1 MFTTNAF
8 AAPAEG
14 APLEA
19 ATIARREVGP
29 QDVLIDVAYCGICH
43 TDIHIVR
50 GEWGPQPY
58 PLVPGHEIIGTVA
71 AVGSDVTRFA
81 PGDRVGVG
89 CMIRSC
95 GECASCQA
103 GQEQDCAGMVGT
115 YGGTDADGT
124 VTQGGYS
131 AKIVVGQNFV
141 LRVPENL
148 DPAGAAPL
156 LCAGIT
162 MYSPLR
168 RYGAGP
174 GKKVAV
180 IGLGGLGHLGVKIAA
195 AMGAEVTVLS
205 QTLKKL
211 EDGLRFGA
219 AQYKATSDPETF
231 ADLAGQFDLM
241 ISTLSAPPDLPT
253 LLSLLAPG
261 GTLVNVGIPAQ
272 PLTLPAFSLV
282 MGRKTLAGSL
292 FGGIA
297 ETQEM
302 LDFCAANDIT
312 ADIEVIAP
320 EAINTAYDRVL
331 ASDVR
336 YRFVI
341 DTKALSGD

>member
-1 MFTTNAF
+1 LFTTDVF

-14 APLEA
+14 APLGA
-19 ATIARREVGP
+19 ATITRREVGP

-43 TDIHIVR
+43 TDIHHVR

-58 PLVPGHEIIGTVA
+58 PLVPGHEIVGTVT
-71 AVGSDVTRFA
+71 AVGTEVSRFS

-89 CMIRSC
+89 CLVRSC
-95 GECASCQA
+95 GECASCRA

-115 YGGTDADGT
+115 YAGTDADGT
-124 VTQGGYS
+124 ITQGGYS
-131 AKIVVGQNFV
+131 GKIVVGQDFV
-141 LRVPENL
+141 LRVPEGL

-180 IGLGGLGHLGVKIAA
+180 LGLGGLGHIGVKLAV

-205 QTLKKL
+205 QSLKKL
-211 EDGLRFGA
+211 EDGLRLGA
-219 AQYKATSDPETF
+219 TEFHATGD
-231 ADLAGQFDLM
+231 ADALAGLTGRFDLL
-241 ISTLSAPPDLPT
+241 ISTVTTPPDLPT

-261 GTLVNVGIPAQ
+261 GTLVNVGLPAE
-272 PLTLPAFSLV
+272 PLVLPAFSLV

-302 LDFCAANDIT
+302 LDFCAAHDIT
-312 ADIEVIAP
+312 ADVEVITP
-320 EAINTAYDRVL
+320 DGINDAYERVL
-331 ASDVR
+331 ASDIR

-341 DTKALSGD
+341 DTATLS

>member
-1 MFTTNAF
+1 MFTTDAF

-14 APLEA
+14 APLGP
-19 ATIARREVGP
+19 ATITRRAVGP
-29 QDVLIDVAYCGICH
+29 HDVLIDVAYCGICH
-43 TDIHIVR
+43 TDIHHVR

-58 PLVPGHEIIGTVA
+58 PLVPGHEIVGTVT
-71 AVGSDVTRFA
+71 AVGAEVSRFS

-89 CMIRSC
+89 CMVRSC
-95 GECASCQA
+95 GECASCEA

-115 YGGTDADGT
+115 YAGTDADGT

-131 AKIVVGQNFV
+131 GKIVVGQNFV
-141 LRVPENL
+141 LRVPEGL

-156 LCAGIT
+156 LCAGVT

-180 IGLGGLGHLGVKIAA
+180 LGLGGLGHVGVKLAV

-211 EDGLRFGA
+211 EDGLRLGA
-219 AQYKATSDPETF
+219 TEFHATGD
-231 ADLAGQFDLM
+231 AAALAGLAGRFDLL
-241 ISTLSAPPDLPT
+241 ISTVTAPPDLPT

-261 GTLVNVGIPAQ
+261 GTLVNVGIPAE
-272 PLTLPAFSLV
+272 PLVLPAFSLI
-282 MGRKTLAGSL
+282 MGRKTVAGSL

-302 LDFCAANDIT
+302 LDFCAAHGIT
-312 ADIEVIAP
+312 ADVEVITP
-320 EAINTAYDRVL
+320 EGINDAYERVL

-341 DTKALSGD
+341 DTAALS

>member
-1 MFTTNAF
+1 MFTTEAI

-14 APLEA
+14 APLGA
-19 ATIARREVGP
+19 ATIDRREVGP
-29 QDVLIDVAYCGICH
+29 RDVLIDVAYCGICH
-43 TDIHIVR
+43 TDIHHVR

-58 PLVPGHEIIGTVA
+58 PLVPGHEIIGTVT
-71 AVGSDVTRFA
+71 AVGAEVTRFS
-81 PGDRVGVG
+81 PGDRAGVG
-89 CMIRSC
+89 CMVRSC

-103 GQEQDCAGMVGT
+103 GQEQDCASMVGT

-131 AKIVVGQNFV
+131 GKIVVGEDFV
-141 LRVPENL
+141 LRVPEGL

-180 IGLGGLGHLGVKIAA
+180 LGLGGLGHVGVKLAV

-211 EDGLRFGA
+211 EDGLRLGA
-219 AQYKATSDPETF
+219 AHYHATSDSD
-231 ADLAGQFDLM
+231 AIAGLAGRFDLM
-241 ISTLSAPPDLPT
+241 ISTVTAPPDLAT
-253 LLSLLAPG
+253 LMSLLAPG
-261 GTLVNVGIPAQ
+261 GTLVNVGLPAE
-272 PLTLPAFSLV
+272 PLALPAFSLV

-302 LDFCAANDIT
+302 LDFCAAHDIT
-312 ADIEVIAP
+312 ADVEVITPDAVN
-320 EAINTAYDRVL
+320 AAYDRVL

-341 DTKALSGD
+341 DTGSLS

>member
-1 MFTTNAF
+1 MFTTDAF

-14 APLEA
+14 APLAA
-19 ATIARREVGP
+19 ATITRREVGP
-29 QDVLIDVAYCGICH
+29 QDVLINVAYCGICH
-43 TDIHIVR
+43 TDIHHVR

-58 PLVPGHEIIGTVA
+58 PLVPGHEIVGTVT
-71 AVGSDVTRFA
+71 AVGAEVSRFS

-89 CMIRSC
+89 CMVRSC
-95 GECASCQA
+95 GKCAHCEA

-115 YGGTDADGT
+115 YAGTDADGT
-124 VTQGGYS
+124 TTQGGYS
-131 AKIVVGQNFV
+131 GKIVVDQNFV
-141 LRVPENL
+141 LRVPEGL
-148 DPAGAAPL
+148 DPAGVAPL

-180 IGLGGLGHLGVKIAA
+180 LGLGGLGHVGVKLAV

-205 QTLKKL
+205 QTLKKR
-211 EDGLRFGA
+211 EDGIRLGA
-219 AQYKATSDPETF
+219 THYHATDDPG
-231 ADLAGQFDLM
+231 ALAALAGQFDLM
-241 ISTLSAPPDLPT
+241 ISTVNAPPDLAT
-253 LLSLLAPG
+253 LLSLLTPG
-261 GTLVNVGIPAQ
+261 GTFVNVGIPAE
-272 PLTLPAFSLV
+272 PLALPAFSLI

-302 LDFCAANDIT
+302 LDFCAAHNIT
-312 ADIEVIAP
+312 ADIEVITPA
-320 EAINTAYDRVL
+320 AINTAYDRVL

-341 DTKALSGD
+341 DTTALS

>member
-1 MFTTNAF
+1 LFTTNAF

-14 APLEA
+14 APLGA

-43 TDIHIVR
+43 TDIHTVR
-50 GEWGPQPY
+50 GEWGPRPY

-71 AVGSDVTRFA
+71 AVGAEVSRFS

-89 CMIRSC
+89 CMVRSC
-95 GECASCQA
+95 GECLSCRA
-103 GQEQDCAGMVGT
+103 GQEQDCSAMVGT
-115 YGGTDADGT
+115 YGGIDADGSI
-124 VTQGGYS
+124 TQGGY
-131 AKIVVGQNFV
+131 AGKIVVGQDFV
-141 LRVPENL
+141 LRIPEVL

-180 IGLGGLGHLGVKIAA
+180 IGLGGLGHIGVKLAV
-195 AMGAEVTVLS
+195 AMGAEATVLS
-205 QTLKKL
+205 RTLKKF
-211 EDGLRFGA
+211 EDGLRLGA
-219 AQYKATSDPETF
+219 THYHATTDSGVL
-231 ADLAGQFDLM
+231 AGLAGQFDLM
-241 ISTLSAPPDLPT
+241 ISTLSAPPDLAT

-261 GTLVNVGIPAQ
+261 GTLVNVGIPAEA
-272 PLTLPAFSLV
+272 LTLPAFSLV

-302 LDFCAANDIT
+302 LDFCAAHHII
-312 ADIEVIAP
+312 ADIEVITP
-320 EAINTAYDRVL
+320 DTINTAYERVL
-331 ASDVR
+331 ESDVR

-341 DTKALSGD
+341 DTAILS

>member
-1 MFTTNAF
+1 MFTTDAF

-14 APLEA
+14 APLGA
-19 ATIARREVGP
+19 ATITRRDVGA

-43 TDIHIVR
+43 TDIHHVR

-58 PLVPGHEIIGTVA
+58 PLVPGHEIIGTVVE
-71 AVGSDVTRFA
+71 VGADVTRFS

-89 CMIRSC
+89 CMVRSC
-95 GECASCQA
+95 GECGSCQA

-115 YGGTDADGT
+115 YAGTDADGT

-131 AKIVVGQNFV
+131 GKIVVGQNFV
-141 LRVPENL
+141 LRVPEGL

-156 LCAGIT
+156 LCAGVT

-180 IGLGGLGHLGVKIAA
+180 LGLGGLGHVGVKLAV

-211 EDGLRFGA
+211 EDGLRLGA
-219 AQYKATSDPETF
+219 TAFHATGDAE
-231 ADLAGQFDLM
+231 ALAGLAGRFDIL
-241 ISTLSAPPDLPT
+241 ISTVTAPPDLPT

-261 GTLVNVGIPAQ
+261 GTLVNVGIPAE
-272 PLTLPAFSLV
+272 PLVLPAFSLI
-282 MGRKTLAGSL
+282 MGRKTVAGSL

-302 LDFCAANDIT
+302 LDFCAAHDIT
-312 ADIEVIAP
+312 ADVEVIEPAG
-320 EAINTAYDRVL
+320 INDAYDRVL

-341 DTKALSGD
+341 DTGTLS

>member
-1 MFTTNAF
+1 MFTTDAI

-14 APLEA
+14 APLGIA
-19 ATIARREVGP
+19 SVARREVGP

-50 GEWGPQPY
+50 GEWGPRSY

-71 AVGSDVTRFA
+71 AVGAEVSGFSL
-81 PGDRVGVG
+81 GDRVGVG
-89 CMIRSC
+89 CMVGSC
-95 GECASCQA
+95 GECASCRS
-103 GQEQDCAGMVGT
+103 GQEQDCAARVGT
-115 YGGTDADGT
+115 YGDPDTDGT
-124 VTQGGYS
+124 TTQGGY
-131 AKIVVGQNFV
+131 AGKIVVGQNFV
-141 LRVPENL
+141 LRIPEGL
-148 DPAGAAPL
+148 DSAGAAPL

-180 IGLGGLGHLGVKIAA
+180 IGLGGLGHIGVKLAA

-205 QTLKKL
+205 QTLKKR
-211 EDGLRFGA
+211 EDGIRLGA
-219 AQYKATSDPETF
+219 THYHATSDPD
-231 ADLAGQFDLM
+231 ALAGLGGQFDLM
-241 ISTLSAPPDLPT
+241 ISTLSAPFDLAT
-253 LLSLLAPG
+253 LLSLLTPG
-261 GTLVNVGIPAQ
+261 GTFVNVGIPAE
-272 PLTLPAFSLV
+272 PLALPAFSLI

-302 LDFCAANDIT
+302 LDFCATHDIT
-312 ADIEVIAP
+312 ADIEVITP
-320 EAINTAYDRVL
+320 DAINTAYDRVL

-341 DTKALSGD
+341 DTATLS

>member
-1 MFTTNAF
+1 MFTTDAF
-8 AAPAEG
+8 AASAEG
-14 APLEA
+14 APLGAE
-19 ATIARREVGP
+19 TITRREAGP

-71 AVGSDVTRFA
+71 AVGAEVTRFS

-89 CMIRSC
+89 CMVRSC
-95 GECASCQA
+95 GECASCRT
-103 GQEQDCAGMVGT
+103 GQEQDCASMVGT
-115 YGGTDADGT
+115 YGGIDADGT

-131 AKIVVGQNFV
+131 GKIVVGQDFV
-141 LRVPENL
+141 LRIPEGL

-180 IGLGGLGHLGVKIAA
+180 VGLGGLGHVGVKLAV

-211 EDGLRFGA
+211 EDGMRLGA
-219 AQYKATSDPETF
+219 AHYHATSDPDTF
-231 ADLAGQFDLM
+231 ANLAGQFDLM
-241 ISTLSAPPDLPT
+241 ISTLSAPPDLAA

-261 GTLVNVGIPAQ
+261 GTLVNVGIPAEA
-272 PLTLPAFSLV
+272 LALPAFSLV

-302 LDFCAANDIT
+302 LYFCAAHDIT
-312 ADIEVIAP
+312 ADIEVITP
-320 EAINTAYDRVL
+320 DAINTAYERVL

-336 YRFVI
+336 YRFVV
-341 DTKALSGD
+341 DTGALS

>member
-1 MFTTNAF
+1 LFTTEAI

-14 APLEA
+14 APLGA
-19 ATIARREVGP
+19 ATIDRREVGP

-43 TDIHIVR
+43 TDIHHVR

-58 PLVPGHEIIGTVA
+58 PLVPGHEIVGTVT
-71 AVGSDVTRFA
+71 AVGAEVTRFS

-89 CMIRSC
+89 CMVRSC
-95 GECASCQA
+95 GECGSCQA

-124 VTQGGYS
+124 ITQGGYS
-131 AKIVVGQNFV
+131 GKIVVGQNFV
-141 LRVPENL
+141 LRVPESL

-156 LCAGIT
+156 LCAGVT
-162 MYSPLR
+162 MFSPLR

-180 IGLGGLGHLGVKIAA
+180 LGLGGLGHVGVKLAV

-211 EDGLRFGA
+211 EDGQRLGA
-219 AQYKATSDPETF
+219 AHYHATSD
-231 ADLAGQFDLM
+231 ADAIAGLAGRFDLL
-241 ISTLSAPPDLPT
+241 ISTVTAAPDVAT

-261 GTLVNVGIPAQ
+261 GTLVNVGLPGE
-272 PLTLPAFSLV
+272 PLVLPAFSLV

-302 LDFCAANDIT
+302 LDFCAAHAIT
-312 ADIEVIAP
+312 ADVEVITPDAVN
-320 EAINTAYDRVL
+320 AAYERVL

-341 DTKALSGD
+341 DTGSLS

>member
-1 MFTTNAF
+1 MATTNVF
-8 AAPAEG
+8 AAPAAG
-14 APLEA
+14 APLAA
-19 ATIARREVGP
+19 ATITRREVGP

-43 TDIHIVR
+43 TDIHTVR
-50 GEWGPQPY
+50 GEWGPRPY
-58 PLVPGHEIIGTVA
+58 PLVPGHEITGTVA
-71 AVGSDVTRFA
+71 AVGAEVTRFV

-89 CMIRSC
+89 CMVRSC

-103 GQEQDCAGMVGT
+103 DQEQDCAAMVGT
-115 YGGTDADGT
+115 YGDPDTDGT
-124 VTQGGYS
+124 VTQGGY
-131 AKIVVGQNFV
+131 AGTIVVNRDFV
-141 LRVPENL
+141 LRIPDGL
-148 DPAGAAPL
+148 DLAATAPL

-174 GKKVAV
+174 GAKVAV
-180 IGLGGLGHLGVKIAA
+180 VGLGGLGHLGVKIAA

-205 QTLKKL
+205 QTLKKR

-219 AQYKATSDPETF
+219 VAYRSAADPAGV
-231 ADLAGQFDLM
+231 ADLAGRFDLM
-241 ISTLSAPPDLPT
+241 ISTLAVPYDLT
-253 LLSLLAPG
+253 TMLSLLAPG
-261 GTLVNVGIPAQ
+261 GTLVNVGVPPE
-272 PLTLPAFSLV
+272 PLTLPAFALV
-282 MGRKTLAGSL
+282 MGRKSLAGSL

-302 LDFCAANDIT
+302 LHFCADNNIT
-312 ADIEVIAP
+312 ADTEVITP

-341 DTKALSGD
+341 DTASLS

>member
-14 APLEA
+14 APLG
-19 ATIARREVGP
+19 ATTITRREVGP

-43 TDIHIVR
+43 TDIHTVR
-50 GEWGPQPY
+50 GEWGPRPF

-71 AVGSDVTRFA
+71 AVGADVSRFS
-81 PGDRVGVG
+81 PGERVGVG
-89 CMIRSC
+89 CMVRSC
-95 GECASCQA
+95 GECGSCRA
-103 GQEQDCAGMVGT
+103 GQEQDCPAMVGT
-115 YGGTDADGT
+115 YGGIDADGS
-124 VTQGGYS
+124 VTQGGY
-131 AKIVVGQNFV
+131 AGKIVVGEDFV
-141 LRVPENL
+141 LRIPDAL

-162 MYSPLR
+162 VYSPLR

-174 GKKVAV
+174 GTKVAV
-180 IGLGGLGHLGVKIAA
+180 VGLGGLGHIGVKLAV

-205 QTLKKL
+205 RTLKKS
-211 EDGLRFGA
+211 EDGLRMGA
-219 AQYKATSDPETF
+219 AHYHATSDPRVL
-231 ADLAGQFDLM
+231 AGLAGQFDLM

-261 GTLVNVGIPAQ
+261 GTMVNVGIPPE
-272 PLTLPAFSLV
+272 PLALPAFSLI

-302 LDFCAANDIT
+302 LDFCAAHHIT

-320 EAINTAYDRVL
+320 DTVNTAYERVL
-331 ASDVR
+331 DSDVR

-341 DTKALSGD
+341 DTTTLS